1 MTRARLVLTFALAIL
16 AQACAATTQLSAGND
31 IHAFLLSIRDDDQ
44 ARFDAHVDRAALK
57 SQLRAKLIVDASRK
71 SDDLGALAAVVARPL
86 VNFAVDNLVQP
97 EVFRAAAAELGY
109 SADRPIP
116 NTLLIAQALKPIDAT
131 HVCATK
137 KRDGP
142 CIFDFTDEGGVWRL
156 TAFEGDRSLL
166 RLPRGL

>member
-1 MTRARLVLTFALAIL
+1 MTRIRLVIVASLAIL
-16 AQACAATTQLSAGND
+16 AQACAATAQLGAGAD
-31 IHAFLLSIRDDDQ
+31 IHAFLLSIRDSDQ
-44 ARFDAHVDRAALK
+44 ASFDAHVDRPALK
-57 SQLRAKLIVDASRK
+57 AQLRAKLIADAARQ
-71 SDDLGALAAVVARPL
+71 SDDLGALAAVVGRPL

-109 SADRPIP
+109 SPDRPIP
-116 NTLLIAQALKPIDAT
+116 NTLVIAQALKPIDAN
-131 HVCATK
+131 HVCVVK

-142 CIFDFTDEGGVWRL
+142 CIFDFTDEDGVWRL

>member
-1 MTRARLVLTFALAIL
+1 MTRARLALILAVALL

-31 IHAFLLSIRDDDQ
+31 IHAFLVSIRDDDQ
-44 ARFDAHVDRAALK
+44 ATFDAHVDRAALK
-57 SQLRAKLIVDASRK
+57 AQLRAKLIVDATRR

-116 NTLLIAQALKPIDAT
+116 NTLVIAQALRPIDAT
-131 HVCATK
+131 HVCVAR

-142 CIFDFTDEGGVWRL
+142 CIFDFADEGGVWRL

-166 RLPRGL
+166 RLPKGL

>member
-1 MTRARLVLTFALAIL
+1 MIPVRLALITALAVM

-31 IHAFLLSIRDDDQ
+31 IHAFLLSIRDSDQ
-44 ARFDAHVDRAALK
+44 SSFDAHIDRPALK
-57 SQLRAKLIVDASRK
+57 AQLRAKLIADAARQSN
-71 SDDLGALAAVVARPL
+71 DLGALAAVVGRPL

-109 SADRPIP
+109 SPDRPIP
-116 NTLLIAQALKPIDAT
+116 NTLVIAEALKPIDDS
-131 HVCATK
+131 HVCVAK

-142 CIFDFTDEGGVWRL
+142 CIFDFTNEGGVWRL

-166 RLPRGL
+166 RLPKGL

>member
-1 MTRARLVLTFALAIL
+1 MTRIRLVILVALAVL
-16 AQACAATTQLSAGND
+16 AQACAGATQLSAGSD

-44 ARFDAHVDRAALK
+44 ASFDAHVDRPALK
-57 SQLRAKLIVDASRK
+57 AQLRTRLMADAGRGG
-71 SDDLGALAAVVARPL
+71 DLGALAAAVGQPL

-97 EVFRAAAAELGY
+97 QVFRAAAAEFGY
-109 SADRPIP
+109 SPDRPIP
-116 NTLLIAQALKPIDAT
+116 NTLVIAQALKPIDAD
-131 HVCATK
+131 HVCVPK

-166 RLPRGL
+166 RLPKGL